1 MEVQQSVLPVG
12 YFVILAKGVIWTG
25 MEKVREVV
33 QLVLL
38 MTKMMAMTTSMTM
51 LFSGMVP

>member
-1 MEVQQSVLPVG
+1 MEQR
-12 YFVILAKGVIWTG
+12 VIFDKYERCIINR
-25 MEKVREVV
+25 EKVREVV